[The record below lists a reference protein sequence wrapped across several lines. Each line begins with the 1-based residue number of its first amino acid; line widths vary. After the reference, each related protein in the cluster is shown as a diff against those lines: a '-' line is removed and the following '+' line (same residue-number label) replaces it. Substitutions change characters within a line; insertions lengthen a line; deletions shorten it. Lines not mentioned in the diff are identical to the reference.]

1 MVAETKLHQDPCSQ
15 HVISKHI
22 QYNENA
28 HKNHCSC
35 TIASEA
41 KKCHTKSSYPAIS
54 RRDPSMCNLAQLHM
68 TPIQR
73 RGSEFDDKT
82 AFQPTLHWESTSP
95 LLGWST
101 AC

>member
-1 MVAETKLHQDPCSQ
+1 
-15 HVISKHI
+15 
-22 QYNENA
+22 
-28 HKNHCSC
+28 
-35 TIASEA
+35 
-41 KKCHTKSSYPAIS
+41 
-54 RRDPSMCNLAQLHM
+54 MCNLAQLRL